1 MLLTWPVIGWPME
14 ARAQPMM
21 CRLDALAPPQSHTLG
36 ESKNHRQEIVLRLLQ
51 EPTLV
56 DLTNGPDPLAST
68 LLTRQLSAVTQLAPG
83 L

>member
-21 CRLDALAPPQSHTLG
+21 CRLDALAPLQSHTLG

-56 DLTNGPDPLAST
+56 DPF
-68 LLTRQLSAVTQLAPG
+68 LSRGFLQMDQTHWPQRC
-83 L
+83 